1 MISEMPESSTVI
13 IADTSCLIILHKI
26 GELDL
31 LQRLFSQVTITP
43 KIAEEYQNEL
53 PAWVRVTPPN
63 EKSYRAIAGIL
74 DDGEASAIALALDM
88 SDSRLI
94 LDDIQARKY
103 AKRLNL
109 SVTGTLGIIALA
121 QKEGIIPSAMKII
134 DKIQD
139 TNFRLS
145 DRVLARIKQALREQ
159 S

>member
-1 MISEMPESSTVI
+1 MPESSTVI

>member
-1 MISEMPESSTVI
+1 MPESSTVI

-31 LQRLFSQVTITP
+31 LQRLFSQVAITP

>member
-1 MISEMPESSTVI
+1 MISEMPEPSTVI

-53 PAWVRVTPPN
+53 PAWVRVASPN
-63 EKSYRAIAGIL
+63 EKSYRAIAEIL
-74 DDGEASAIALALDM
+74 DDGEASAIALALDT
-88 SDSRLI
+88 SASRLI
-94 LDDIQARKY
+94 LDDIRARKY

-121 QKEGIIPSAMKII
+121 QKRGIVPSAMNII
-134 DKIQD
+134 DKIQN